1 MTTWVWTSSA
11 FCCHRRGTHG
21 KQDFMGLWISC
32 GLDARVRVTA
42 SRKARK
48 TLSVDAACRYCMG
61 LVPSENRL
69 IAVNSNHVTKQGPT
83 KLRKHHYRATSLE
96 WSLFLWSHQL
106 GGVSLTTHFLSMLF
120 FKNIFWKWSIEL
132 HF

>member
-1 MTTWVWTSSA
+1 
-11 FCCHRRGTHG
+11 
-21 KQDFMGLWISC
+21 MGVWISY

-48 TLSVDAACRYCMG
+48 TLSVDAACRYCVG

-83 KLRKHHYRATSLE
+83 KLRKHPYRATGLE
-96 WSLFLWSHQL
+96 
-106 GGVSLTTHFLSMLF
+106 
-120 FKNIFWKWSIEL
+120 
-132 HF
+132 